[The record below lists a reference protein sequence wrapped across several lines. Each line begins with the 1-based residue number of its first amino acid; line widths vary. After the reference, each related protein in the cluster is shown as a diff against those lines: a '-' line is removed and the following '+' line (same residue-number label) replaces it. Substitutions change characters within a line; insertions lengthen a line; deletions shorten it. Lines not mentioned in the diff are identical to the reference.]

1 MKYADEEA
9 EAYLKYEENK
19 KKKIEE

>member
-9 EAYLKYEENK
+9 EAYVKYEENK

>member
-9 EAYLKYEENK
+9 EAYNK
-19 KKKIEE
+19 MIEE